1 MRTKLLRPKAL
12 RVSAAALAVIT
23 VSSACGATGKTD
35 TAATKASGAANPVS
49 GLRLMVPNSP
59 GGGYDT
65 TARVAAKVM
74 GDDKIATGVEVFNL
88 SGAGGTV
95 GLAKLINE
103 KGNGDLAMMMG
114 LGVVGATYTN
124 KAAAKLS
131 DTTPIAKLIEESS
144 GIMVSKS
151 SPYQDIEG
159 LVKAWKANPKA
170 FAVGGGSNPGGPDHL
185 LPMQFAQAVGIDAK
199 AVNFISYDGGGE
211 LLPAILGNKLAF
223 AASGTGEYID
233 QIKSGAIRVLATT
246 GEKRI
251 ESLPDVKTLKEQNVD
266 LTFTNWRGI
275 VAPPGITD
283 AQKAQWVKVFDDMH
297 ATQGWKDAMAKN
309 GWSDA
314 YVSGDEFATFLTA
327 QDKRVADVLT
337 ALGLV

>member
-1 MRTKLLRPKAL
+1 MPTTPMRSTLLRL
-12 RVSAAALAVIT
+12 SAAALAVLT
-23 VSSACGATGKTD
+23 ASACGATAKTD
-35 TAATKASGAANPVS
+35 TTATNSAEAGKPVS

-65 TARVAAKVM
+65 TARIGAKVM
-74 GDDKIATGVEVFNL
+74 EESKIASGIEVFNL

-144 GIMVSKS
+144 GIMVAKS
-151 SPYQDIEG
+151 SPYQSIDD

-185 LPMQFAQAVGIDAK
+185 LPMQFADAVGIDAK
-199 AVNFISYDGGGE
+199 KVNFISYDGGGE

-223 AASGTGEYID
+223 AASGTGEYLD
-233 QIKSGAIRVLATT
+233 QIKSGAVRVLATT
-246 GEKRI
+246 GEKRL

-283 AQKAQWVKVFDDMH
+283 AQKKQWVTVFDAMH
-297 ATQGWKDAMAKN
+297 ASQGWKDALVKN
-309 GWSDA
+309 GWTDA
-314 YVSGDEFATFLTA
+314 YVSGDAFSTYLSE

-337 ALGLV
+337 SLGLT

>member
-1 MRTKLLRPKAL
+1 MRTKLLRF
-12 RVSAAALAVIT
+12 SAAALAVLT
-23 VSSACGATGKTD
+23 ASACGATSKAEPGSGDAADAGK
-35 TAATKASGAANPVS
+35 PVS

-65 TARVAAKVM
+65 TARVGAKVM
-74 GDDKIATGVEVFNL
+74 EDSKIASTVEVFNL

-95 GLAKLINE
+95 GLAKLVNE

-131 DTTPIAKLIEESS
+131 DTTPIAKLVEESS
-144 GIMVSKS
+144 GIMVAKG
-151 SPYQDIEG
+151 SPYQSIDD

-185 LPMQFAQAVGIDAK
+185 LPMQFADAVGIDAK
-199 AVNFISYDGGGE
+199 QVNFISYDGGGE

-223 AASGTGEYID
+223 AASGTGEYVD

-246 GEKRI
+246 GEKRL

-275 VAPPGITD
+275 VAPPGISA
-283 AQKAQWVKVFDDMH
+283 AQKQRWVKVFDAMH
-297 ATQGWKDAMAKN
+297 ATQGWKDALAKN
-309 GWSDA
+309 GWTDA
-314 YVSGDEFATFLTA
+314 YLSGDEYATFLTA

>member
-1 MRTKLLRPKAL
+1 MRTKLLR
-12 RVSAAALAVIT
+12 VSAAAVAVLT
-23 VSSACGATGKTD
+23 AAACGATSKSD
-35 TAATKASGAANPVS
+35 TAATSAAEAGKPVS

-65 TARVAAKVM
+65 TARIGAKVM
-74 GDDKIATGVEVFNL
+74 EDAKIATGLEVFNL
-88 SGAGGTV
+88 TGAGGTV

-103 KGNGDLAMMMG
+103 KGKGDVAMMMG

-131 DTTPIAKLIEESS
+131 NTTPIAKLIEESS
-144 GIMVSKS
+144 GIMVAKS
-151 SPYQDIEG
+151 SPYQSIDD
-159 LVKAWKANPKA
+159 LVKAWKANPKT
-170 FAVGGGSNPGGPDHL
+170 FAVGGGSSPGGPDHL
-185 LPMQFAQAVGIDAK
+185 LPMQFAQAVGIDPK
-199 AVNFISYDGGGE
+199 QVNFISYDGGGE

-233 QIKSGAIRVLATT
+233 QIKSGAVRVLATT

-251 ESLPDVKTLKEQNVD
+251 DSLPDAKTLKEQNVD

-275 VAPPGITD
+275 VAPPGISA
-283 AQKAQWVKVFDDMH
+283 AQKAQWVAVFDAMH
-297 ATQGWKDAMAKN
+297 ASQGWKDAMAKN

-314 YVSGDEFATFLTA
+314 YVSGEDFATFLTA

-337 ALGLV
+337 TLGLV

>member
-1 MRTKLLRPKAL
+1 MRTKLLRPNFL
-12 RVSAAALAVIT
+12 RVSAAALAVMT

-35 TAATKASGAANPVS
+35 TAATNAAGAASPVS

-114 LGVVGATYTN
+114 LGVVGATFTN
-124 KAAAKLS
+124 KSSAKLTN
-131 DTTPIAKLIEESS
+131 TTPIAKLIEESS
-144 GIMVSKS
+144 GIMVAKE
-151 SPYQDIEG
+151 SPYQSIAD
-159 LVKAWKANPKA
+159 LVKAWKAKPKA

-185 LPMQFAQAVGIDAK
+185 LPMQFAEAVGIDPK

-233 QIKSGAIRVLATT
+233 QIKSGAVRVLATT
-246 GEKRI
+246 GDKRL
-251 ESLPDVKTLKEQNVD
+251 ESLPDVMTLKEQDVD

-283 AQKAQWVKVFDDMH
+283 AQKAQWVSVFDKMH
-297 ATQGWKDAMAKN
+297 ATQGWKDAMATN
-309 GWSDA
+309 GWTDA
-314 YVSGDEFATFLTA
+314 YESGDAFATFLTE
-327 QDKRVADVLT
+327 QEQRVDDVLT
-337 ALGLV
+337 TLGLL

>member
-1 MRTKLLRPKAL
+1 MRTKLIRPKFL

-23 VSSACGATGKTD
+23 VSSACGATGKTE
-35 TAATKASGAANPVS
+35 TAATNSAGAANPVS

-233 QIKSGAIRVLATT
+233 QIKSGAVRVLATT

-251 ESLPDVKTLKEQNVD
+251 ASLPDVKTLKEQNVD

-275 VAPPGITD
+275 VAPPGITE
-283 AQKAQWVKVFDDMH
+283 AQKARWVKVFDDMH

-314 YVSGDEFATFLTA
+314 YVSGEEFATFLTA

>member
-1 MRTKLLRPKAL
+1 MRTKLLRF
-12 RVSAAALAVIT
+12 SAAALAVLT
-23 VSSACGATGKTD
+23 ASACGATSKAEPGSVDAADAGK
-35 TAATKASGAANPVS
+35 PVS

-65 TARVAAKVM
+65 TARVGAKVM
-74 GDDKIATGVEVFNL
+74 EDSKIASTVEVFNL

-95 GLAKLINE
+95 GLAKLVNE

-131 DTTPIAKLIEESS
+131 DTTPIAKLVEESS
-144 GIMVSKS
+144 GIMVAKG
-151 SPYQDIEG
+151 SPYQSIDD

-185 LPMQFAQAVGIDAK
+185 LPMQFADAVGIDAK
-199 AVNFISYDGGGE
+199 QVNFISYDGGGE

-223 AASGTGEYID
+223 AASGTGEYVD

-246 GEKRI
+246 GEKRL

-275 VAPPGITD
+275 VAPPGISA
-283 AQKAQWVKVFDDMH
+283 AQKQRWVKVFDAMH
-297 ATQGWKDAMAKN
+297 ATQGWKDALAKN
-309 GWSDA
+309 GWTDA
-314 YVSGDEFATFLTA
+314 YLSGDEFATFLTA

>member
-1 MRTKLLRPKAL
+1 MRTKLLR
-12 RVSAAALAVIT
+12 VSAAAVAVLT
-23 VSSACGATGKTD
+23 ATACGATSKSD
-35 TAATKASGAANPVS
+35 TAASSADGAGKPVS

-65 TARVAAKVM
+65 TARVGAKVM
-74 GDDKIATGVEVFNL
+74 EDAKIATGLEVFNL
-88 SGAGGTV
+88 TGAGGTV

-103 KGNGDLAMMMG
+103 KGKGDVAMMMG

-131 DTTPIAKLIEESS
+131 GTTPIAKLIEESS
-144 GIMVSKS
+144 GIMVAKS
-151 SPYQDIEG
+151 SPYQSIDD

-170 FAVGGGSNPGGPDHL
+170 FAVGGGSSPGGPDHL
-185 LPMQFAQAVGIDAK
+185 LPMQFAQAVGIDPK
-199 AVNFISYDGGGE
+199 KVNYISYDGGGE

-233 QIKSGAIRVLATT
+233 QIKSGAVRVLATT

-251 ESLPDVKTLKEQNVD
+251 DSLPDAKTLKEQNVD

-275 VAPPGITD
+275 VAPPGISA
-283 AQKAQWVKVFDDMH
+283 AQKAQWVAVFDAMH
-297 ATQGWKDAMAKN
+297 ASQGWKDAMAKN

-314 YVSGDEFATFLTA
+314 YVSGEDFTTFLTA

-337 ALGLV
+337 TLGLV